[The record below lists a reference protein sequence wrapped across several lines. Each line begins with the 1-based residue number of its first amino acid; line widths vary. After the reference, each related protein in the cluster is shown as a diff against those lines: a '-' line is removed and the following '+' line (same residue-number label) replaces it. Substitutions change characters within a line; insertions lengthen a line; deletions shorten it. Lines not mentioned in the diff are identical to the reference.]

1 MISHIEMARPVDN
14 LKGDELVVHQSRV
27 RILFLVNVVVG
38 TDKSL
43 CDESDDHG
51 WKGGR
56 QGGVGLLSR
65 YY

>member
-14 LKGDELVVHQSRV
+14 LKGDELVVHQSRI

-51 WKGGR
+51 
-56 QGGVGLLSR
+56 
-65 YY
+65 